1 MAAEIVWPAKPKRFI
16 IWPLVEEVCC
26 TLFRTM
32 GFSKGKIPV
41 WLISV
46 WPPATS
52 AKPGR
57 QKKLNEYLTDIE
69 WVRKQQLELDM
80 EQQTGSK

>member
-16 IWPLVEEVCC
+16 IWPLVEKVCC
-26 TLFRTM
+26 ALFQTM
-32 GFSKGKIPV
+32 GFSKGKIPI
-41 WLISV
+41 WFISV

-57 QKKLNEYLTDIE
+57 QKKLNEYLTDID
-69 WVRKQQLELDM
+69 WV
-80 EQQTGSK
+80 